1 MVLFFESYNPIG
13 IQRLA
18 TRSIPAKIQAT
29 ANSIAS
35 SRSRLAL
42 AASSAAALE
51 ALDDMLTTSP
61 A

>member
-18 TRSIPAKIQAT
+18 
-29 ANSIAS
+29 
-35 SRSRLAL
+35 L
-42 AASSAAALE
+42 AASSAVAMDAP
-51 ALDDMLTTSP
+51 DDMLTNKP